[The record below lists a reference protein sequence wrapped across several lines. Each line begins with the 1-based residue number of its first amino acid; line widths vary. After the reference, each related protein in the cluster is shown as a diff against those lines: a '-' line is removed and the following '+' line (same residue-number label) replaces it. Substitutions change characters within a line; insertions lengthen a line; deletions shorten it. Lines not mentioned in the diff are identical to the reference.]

1 VLPDKSGV
9 PFPGRIH
16 SGGGA
21 GLDARWI
28 GWKTFV
34 MMNILSIRLLAVLL
48 SLGGAISWVVA
59 APGVPPPGR
68 SDFITRL
75 WLMEDGLPHNNVEA
89 VTQTPDG
96 YLWAG
101 TSAGLARFDGVRF
114 VVFDVNN
121 TPALGHSYIRALC
134 LRQDGSLWIGTA
146 AGKLSRMI
154 GGKFTA
160 LDPGRPENLGNI
172 LCLFEDRDGVMWV
185 GTEAG
190 LLRYDNAQW
199 TRFTT
204 EQGLLHNSVRA
215 VCEFEGRLAVATDLG
230 VNLWQDGRFIELNP
244 PGAGPAFYARA
255 LWSDRAGNLW
265 LGFRYGL
272 GLLNADRDF
281 TLFTRK
287 DGLPDENETVLF
299 EDRRA
304 NLWIGSMGGLA
315 RRRDGKFYVAQ
326 QADGSAYGRVR
337 CLFEDREGSLWVGT
351 RDGLSQLRPRRFQ
364 TYTTGN
370 GLAHNNVMSVLED
383 RHGTIWCTMWGG
395 GLASLQGDVI
405 RNYTKEDPAPNAL
418 NSDNLLSVFEDR
430 NGDILV
436 GQDYE
441 GGVFAL
447 RDGRFTLPYPAHAN
461 LLDQATRIIFRDRA
475 DQLWFG
481 LNSGLVLWD
490 TQEKFLAGAVVRDIV
505 EDPAGTL
512 WVASSRGIWKR
523 GRGQFEQ
530 ITTTDSNWRNRP
542 SCLWWDVGGDLW
554 WGTDGAGLRRRR
566 ADGAIREY
574 TTRRGLFSDQVGE
587 VLRDDFGWLWF
598 GSTRGI
604 FRVRADDF
612 DELDAGRLATLRCI
626 PYGRE
631 DGLVTVQCNDFAKP
645 AAWKSRDG
653 RLWFATIK
661 GLAVINPQAERNL
674 NPNPPP
680 VLIEEIVA
688 NKRTLVPPATGNL
701 ATVLRIPPGRGDVE
715 IHYTGLSL
723 QVPERVRFRYRL
735 SDQDSEWI
743 EAGNRRSVYYSSL
756 PPGKYRFEV
765 TACNSDGVWSE
776 TGAAVAFVL
785 RPYFWQTWWFAGLVL
800 VTLFGVVGGTSRFVT
815 RRRMQRKLARLEQQ
829 NAIERERAR
838 IARDMHD
845 ELGAKLTRISFQGAM
860 AQRRIANP
868 AEAGGHISIMS
879 QTAREL
885 VTSLDQIVWAVDP
898 ENDSLENLANYIC
911 RHASEFVADSPMRCE
926 FVIPAAL
933 PPCRLSTEVRHNLFL
948 AVKEALNNAVKH
960 SGGTLLTLTIAVRQ
974 GEIEIQ
980 VADDGRGLPVAAAP
994 VDEKLHRVGR
1004 GLGNM
1009 RERLHSIRGQFI
1021 LTSAPGQG
1029 TKIRFIVSHPDAV
1042 PVLSSNHPTRSS

>member
-1 VLPDKSGV
+1 
-9 PFPGRIH
+9 
-16 SGGGA
+16 
-21 GLDARWI
+21 
-28 GWKTFV
+28 
-34 MMNILSIRLLAVLL
+34 MNKFLAMRLLTGLL
-48 SLGGAISWVVA
+48 GFVWALGGDSA
-59 APGVPPPGR
+59 ASAPVPGR

-89 VTQTPDG
+89 VAQTPDG

-134 LRQDGSLWIGTA
+134 LRRDGSLWIGTA
-146 AGKLSRMI
+146 AGKLSRLS
-154 GGKFTA
+154 GGKFSA
-160 LDPGRPENLGNI
+160 VDPGLPDHLGNI
-172 LCLFEDRDGVMWV
+172 LCLFEDRDGILWA
-185 GTEAG
+185 GTEVG
-190 LLRYDNAQW
+190 LLRFAAGQW
-199 TRFTT
+199 TQFTA
-204 EQGLLHNSVRA
+204 EHGLLHNSVRA
-215 VCEFEGRLAVATDLG
+215 VCEFAGRLAVATDLG
-230 VNLWQDGRFIELNP
+230 INIWQDGQFIELNP
-244 PGAGPAFYARA
+244 PGAGPTFYTRA
-255 LWSDRAGNLW
+255 LWPDRAGNLW

-272 GLLNADRDF
+272 GVLSAQREF
-281 TLFTRK
+281 TLYTRK

-299 EDRRA
+299 EDRRN

-315 RRRDGKFYVAQ
+315 RWRDGKFYVAQ

-351 RDGLSQLRPRRFQ
+351 RDGLTQLRPRRFQ
-364 TYTTGN
+364 TYTTAN

-395 GLASLQGDVI
+395 GLASLQGEII

-418 NSDNLLSVFEDR
+418 DTDNLLSVFEDH
-430 NGDILV
+430 NGAILV

-441 GGVFAL
+441 GGIFAV
-447 RDGRFTLPYPAHAN
+447 RDGRFTEPYPARTN
-461 LLDQATRIIFRDRA
+461 LTDQATRIIFRDRA
-475 DQLWFG
+475 GQLWFG
-481 LNSGLVLWD
+481 LNTGLVSWD
-490 TQEKFLAGAVVRDIV
+490 TQEKFLTGAVVRDLV
-505 EDPAGTL
+505 EDAAGTL
-512 WVASSRGIWKR
+512 WAATSRGIWR
-523 GRGQFEQ
+523 RNQTELEQ
-530 ITTTDSNWRNRP
+530 VTTTDSNWRNRP
-542 SCLWWDVGGDLW
+542 SCIWWDDGGDLW

-566 ADGAIREY
+566 ATGAVTEY
-574 TTRRGLFSDQVGE
+574 TSKNGLFSDQVGE

-604 FRVRADDF
+604 FRVRANDF
-612 DELDAGRLATLRCI
+612 DDLDEGRIAALRCI

-661 GLAVINPQAERNL
+661 GLAVINPSAERNL

-688 NKRTLVPPATGNL
+688 NKQTFAPPAVGE
-701 ATVLRIPPGRGDVE
+701 VLRVPPGRGDVE

-735 SDQDSEWI
+735 SEQEVDWV

-756 PPGKYRFEV
+756 PPGKYFFEV

-776 TGAAVAFVL
+776 TAATLSVVL
-785 RPYFWQTWWFAGLVL
+785 RPYFWQTWWFGGLVL
-800 VTLFGVVGGTSRFVT
+800 VTLVGAVGGTSRFVT

-868 AEAGGHISIMS
+868 DEAGGHISIMA

-911 RHASEFVADSPMRCE
+911 RYASEFVADSPLRCE

-960 SGGTLLTLTIAVRQ
+960 SGGTLLTLTIAVRP

-980 VADDGRGLPVAAAP
+980 VADDGRGLPTATAP
-994 VDEKLHRVGR
+994 VDEKLNRVGR

-1009 RERLHSIRGQFI
+1009 RERLQSIRGQFI
-1021 LTSAPGQG
+1021 LTSTPGQG
-1029 TKIRFIVSHPDAV
+1029 TQIRFIVAHPDAA
-1042 PVLSSNHPTRSS
+1042 PVLSSNHPTRSP